1 LIAVVATERSEHRA
15 AVKTLHRTVFGS
27 EYEAEL
33 VDRLDRDG
41 LVVVS
46 LVALAADVVVGR
58 VLFSDLAIEIDG
70 RPILAAALAPLAVR
84 PDFQGRGI
92 AVRLVAKGLRILR
105 DRGRAAVIV
114 LGHPGHY
121 RRFGFSAE
129 LGRKL
134 AGPFKGE
141 NFMALEL
148 VGRALDGLVGSVRYP
163 AAFRIEN

>member
-1 LIAVVATERSEHRA
+1 MVVLVDERTEHRDD
-15 AVKTLHRTVFGS
+15 VKALHRAVFGS

-41 LVVVS
+41 LVVAS
-46 LVALAADVVVGR
+46 LVALAGDVVVGH
-58 VLFSDLAIEIDG
+58 VLFSDLVVEIDG
-70 RPILAAALAPLAVR
+70 RPISAASLAPLAVR

-114 LGHPGHY
+114 LGHPGYY